1 MIVHI
6 ALRNVFRN
14 KSRLLLST
22 LIVAIASLLLVFA
35 TGQIAGVDKTL
46 RTSMINTL
54 TGHIQVKPKAVPVDF
69 FEASLGRLRH
79 YIQADDIHQLL
90 VKVRAVEGVEAVAPR
105 LRFGALVGDEKGST
119 GTMIMAVDPIAEKRV
134 SPDLSS
140 MLDVIEQNSQA
151 AFISE
156 ELSEKTNLGI
166 GDEILVLAET
176 PEEIPNGRPYDISGF
191 STAPILI
198 DEYMK
203 GIFLID
209 LTSAR
214 GLMYGNN
221 MGDDSGITSEIA
233 IRVKAEYVDQ
243 LPKVIERIEA
253 TLSKEEKEFLGV
265 YSYRE
270 LAKAVGNVS
279 NIAKSMAALQIGAV
293 MFVMLVI
300 VLIITK
306 MGLHERRGEIGTLM
320 SIGMARGPLISLFL
334 LEVVIKVL
342 IGYVA
347 GLVIAVFLLFQ
358 LKQAGGMKSVTLVE
372 QFMNGGKVMLPVIDV
387 ENILIGFFVVIL
399 VSMLTTLITC
409 WNAASED
416 AVELLR
422 STG

>member
-1 MIVHI
+1 LIFHI

-54 TGHIQVKPKAVPVDF
+54 IGHSQVKPKAVPVDF

-79 YIQADDIHQLL
+79 YIQADGIHQLL

-156 ELSEKTNLGI
+156 ELSERTNLGI
-166 GDEILVLAET
+166 SDEILVLAET
-176 PEEIPNGRPYDISGF
+176 PEEIPNVRPYDISGF

-209 LTSAR
+209 LSSAR
-214 GLMYGNN
+214 RLMYGNN

-279 NIAKSMAALQIGAV
+279 NIAKSMMAPQIGAV

-320 SIGMARGPLISLFL
+320 SIGMARGH
-334 LEVVIKVL
+334 
-342 IGYVA
+342 
-347 GLVIAVFLLFQ
+347 
-358 LKQAGGMKSVTLVE
+358 
-372 QFMNGGKVMLPVIDV
+372 
-387 ENILIGFFVVIL
+387 
-399 VSMLTTLITC
+399 
-409 WNAASED
+409 
-416 AVELLR
+416 
-422 STG
+422 